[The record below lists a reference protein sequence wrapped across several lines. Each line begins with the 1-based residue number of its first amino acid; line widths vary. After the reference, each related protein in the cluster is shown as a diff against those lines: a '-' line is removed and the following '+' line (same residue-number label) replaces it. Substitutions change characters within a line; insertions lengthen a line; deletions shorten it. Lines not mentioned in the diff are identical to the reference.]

1 MPSPGAAG
9 TTLRLAR
16 RSIPLDGPPCLM
28 DIVNVTPDS
37 FYDRGATAAPDAAVG
52 RGLGL
57 VRAGAGII
65 DVGGMT
71 AQPGLALSEDEE
83 IARVEG
89 VVSVLRAQLDV
100 PISIDTYRA
109 RVADA
114 ALRAGADIVN
124 DHTGLTDP
132 AMAATIAA
140 HGAGLVVTHLSLA
153 PKQVQTAR
161 RAVTVDAIAEFLV
174 TRADAARSA
183 GVDPAAILVDPGLG
197 FGKDTATDLR
207 TLAEL
212 PRLAGLGYPLLLAP
226 SHKEVTAEPLGL
238 DEASMEGTAAVVAV
252 AAYLGASVLRV
263 HDLPFMAHVA
273 RMAWLVRDQAAG
285 TASSSAKNDGRNAP
299 SR

>member
-1 MPSPGAAG
+1 MMG
-9 TTLRLAR
+9 
-16 RSIPLDGPPCLM
+16 
-28 DIVNVTPDS
+28 IVNVTPDS
-37 FYDRGATAAPDAAVG
+37 FYDHGATAAPDAAVA
-52 RGLGL
+52 RGVEL
-57 VRAGAGII
+57 VHAGAGIV

-71 AQPGLALSEDEE
+71 ARPGGVLTEDEE

-89 VVSVLRAQLDV
+89 VVAALRAQLDV

-114 ALRAGADIVN
+114 ALGAGADIVN

-132 AMAATIAA
+132 EMAATIAA
-140 HGAGLVVTHLSLA
+140 HRAGLVVTHLSLA
-153 PKQVQTAR
+153 PKQAQGAR
-161 RAVTVDAIAEFLV
+161 HTVAVDDIAEFLV
-174 TRADAARSA
+174 TRAEAARAA
-183 GVDPAAILVDPGLG
+183 GVEADAILVDPGLG

-207 TLAEL
+207 TLADL
-212 PRLAGLGYPLLLAP
+212 PRLASLGYPLLLAP

-238 DEASMEGTAAVVAV
+238 EESSMEGTAAVVAL
-252 AAYLGASVLRV
+252 AAYLGAAVLRV

-285 TASSSAKNDGRNAP
+285 TSSSAKNAARNAP

>member
-1 MPSPGAAG
+1 MPPAARPL
-9 TTLRLAR
+9 TLRLAR
-16 RSIPLDGPPCLM
+16 YRVALDGPPCM
-28 DIVNVTPDS
+28 MGIVNVTPDS
-37 FYDRGATAAPDAAVG
+37 FYDGGATAAPEDAIA
-52 RGLGL
+52 RGVDL

-71 AQPGLALSEDEE
+71 ARPGRVLTEDEE
-83 IARVEG
+83 IARIEG
-89 VVSVLRAQLDV
+89 VVAALRARLDV
-100 PISIDTYRA
+100 PISVDTYRA

-132 AMAATIAA
+132 EMATTVAR
-140 HGAGLVVTHLSLA
+140 HRAGLVVTHLSLE
-153 PKQVQTAR
+153 PKQSQER
-161 RAVTVDAIAEFLV
+161 RHAVALDDIAEFLV
-174 TRADAARSA
+174 SRAADARAA
-183 GVDPAAILVDPGLG
+183 GVEADAILVDPGLG

-212 PRLAGLGYPLLLAP
+212 PRLAALGYPLLLAP

-238 DEASMEGTAAVVAV
+238 EESSMEGTAAVVAL
-252 AAYLGASVLRV
+252 AAYLGAAVLRV

>member
-1 MPSPGAAG
+1 M
-9 TTLRLAR
+9 TLRLAH
-16 RSIPLDGPPCLM
+16 RSVPLDGPPCM
-28 DIVNVTPDS
+28 MGIVNVTPDS
-37 FYDRGATAAPDAAVG
+37 FYDRGATAAPEAAIA
-52 RGLGL
+52 RGVEL
-57 VRAGAGII
+57 VRAGAGMV

-71 AQPGLALSEDEE
+71 AQPGRVLTEDEE

-89 VVSVLRAQLDV
+89 VISALRPQIDV

-132 AMAATIAA
+132 EMAATIAVHRA
-140 HGAGLVVTHLSLA
+140 ALVVTHLSLE
-153 PKQVQTAR
+153 PKQVQMSR
-161 RAVTVDAIAEFLV
+161 HQVSVDDIAEFLV
-174 TRADAARSA
+174 TRAQAARSA
-183 GVDPAAILVDPGLG
+183 GVDPASILVDPGLG

-238 DEASMEGTAAVVAV
+238 EESSIEGTAAVVAV
-252 AAYLGASVLRV
+252 AAYAGVSVLRV

-285 TASSSAKNDGRNAP
+285 TTSSSAKNDGRNAP

>member
-1 MPSPGAAG
+1 M
-9 TTLRLAR
+9 TLRLAH
-16 RSIPLDGPPCLM
+16 RSLPLDGPPCM
-28 DIVNVTPDS
+28 MGIVNVTPDS
-37 FYDRGATAAPDAAVG
+37 FYDRGATAAPESAIA
-52 RGLGL
+52 RGVEI
-57 VRAGAGII
+57 VRAGAGIV

-71 AQPGLALSEDEE
+71 AQPGRVLAEDEE

-89 VVSVLRAQLDV
+89 VVSALRAHLDV

-140 HGAGLVVTHLSLA
+140 HGAGLVVTHLSLE
-153 PKQVQTAR
+153 PKQAQTAR
-161 RAVTVDAIAEFLV
+161 HAVTVDEIAEFLV

-197 FGKDTATDLR
+197 FGKDTETDLR
-207 TLAEL
+207 ALAEL
-212 PRLAGLGYPLLLAP
+212 PRLAALGYPLLLAP

-238 DEASMEGTAAVVAV
+238 DEASMEGTAAVVAI
-252 AAYLGASVLRV
+252 AAYLGVSVLRV

>member
-1 MPSPGAAG
+1 M
-9 TTLRLAR
+9 TLRLAHR
-16 RSIPLDGPPCLM
+16 GVALDGPPCM
-28 DIVNVTPDS
+28 MGIVNVTPDS
-37 FYDRGATAAPDAAVG
+37 FYDRGATAAPEAAVA
-52 RGLGL
+52 RGVEL
-57 VRAGAGII
+57 VRAGAGIV

-71 AQPGLALSEDEE
+71 AQPGRVLAEDEE

-89 VVSVLRAQLDV
+89 VVAALRARLDV

-132 AMAATIAA
+132 EMAATIAG
-140 HGAGLVVTHLSLA
+140 HRAGLVVTHLSLD
-153 PKQVQTAR
+153 PKQVQEGR
-161 RAVTVDAIAEFLV
+161 HAVAVDDIAEFLSA
-174 TRADAARSA
+174 RADAARAA
-183 GVDPAAILVDPGLG
+183 GVGADAILVDPGLG

-207 TLAEL
+207 TLAGL
-212 PRLAGLGYPLLLAP
+212 PRLASLGYPLLLAP

-238 DEASMEGTAAVVAV
+238 EESSIEGTAAVVAL
-252 AAYLGASVLRV
+252 AAYLGAAVLRV

-273 RMAWLVRDQAAG
+273 RMAWLVRGQTG
-285 TASSSAKNDGRNAP
+285 TSSSAKNDGRNAP

>member
-1 MPSPGAAG
+1 M
-9 TTLRLAR
+9 TLRLAR
-16 RSIPLDGPPCLM
+16 RSVALDGPPCM
-28 DIVNVTPDS
+28 MGIVNVTPDS
-37 FYDRGATAAPDAAVG
+37 FYDRGATAAPEAAIARGVELVG
-52 RGLGL
+52 
-57 VRAGAGII
+57 AGAGIV

-71 AQPGLALSEDEE
+71 AQPGRVLGEDEE
-83 IARVEG
+83 IARVVG
-89 VVSVLRAQLDV
+89 VVAELRAQLDV

-132 AMAATIAA
+132 DMAATIAS
-140 HGAGLVVTHLSLA
+140 HRAGLVVTHLSLA
-153 PKQVQTAR
+153 PKQVQEGR
-161 RAVTVDAIAEFLV
+161 HAVAVDDIAEFLFE
-174 TRADAARSA
+174 RAESARAA
-183 GVDPAAILVDPGLG
+183 GVAADAILVDPGLG

-207 TLAEL
+207 TLAGL
-212 PRLAGLGYPLLLAP
+212 PRLASLGYPLLLAP

-238 DEASMEGTAAVVAV
+238 DESSLEGTAAVVAL
-252 AAYLGASVLRV
+252 AAYLGAAVLRV

-285 TASSSAKNDGRNAP
+285 ATSSSAKNDGRNAP

>member
-1 MPSPGAAG
+1 M
-9 TTLRLAR
+9 TLRFAN
-16 RSIPLDGPPCLM
+16 RSLPLDGPPCM
-28 DIVNVTPDS
+28 MGIVNVTPDS
-37 FYDRGATAAPDAAVG
+37 FYDRGATAAPESAVA
-52 RGLGL
+52 RGLEL
-57 VRAGAGII
+57 VRAGAGMV

-71 AQPGLALSEDEE
+71 AQPGRILTEDEE

-89 VVSVLRAQLDV
+89 VVAALRAQLDV

-114 ALRAGADIVN
+114 ALHAGADIVN

-132 AMAATIAA
+132 EMAATIAA
-140 HGAGLVVTHLSLA
+140 HRGGLVVTHLSLE
-153 PKQVQTAR
+153 PKQVQER
-161 RAVTVDAIAEFLV
+161 RHAVAVDDIADFLV
-174 TRADAARSA
+174 TRAEAARAA
-183 GVDPAAILVDPGLG
+183 GVDPASILIDPGLG

-212 PRLAGLGYPLLLAP
+212 PRLGSLGYPLLLAP

-238 DEASMEGTAAVVAV
+238 DESSLEGTAAVVAV
-252 AAYLGASVLRV
+252 AAYLGVAVLRV

-273 RMAWLVRDQAAG
+273 RMAWLVRDQAAAG
-285 TASSSAKNDGRNAP
+285 ATSSSAKNEGRNCP

>member
-1 MPSPGAAG
+1 MMG
-9 TTLRLAR
+9 
-16 RSIPLDGPPCLM
+16 
-28 DIVNVTPDS
+28 IVNVTPDS
-37 FYDRGATAAPDAAVG
+37 FYDRGATAAPQAAIA
-52 RGLGL
+52 RGLEL
-57 VRAGAGII
+57 VRAGAGIV

-71 AQPGLALSEDEE
+71 AQPGDVLSEDEE

-89 VVSVLRAQLDV
+89 VVAALRAQLEV

-124 DHTGLTDP
+124 DHTGLSDP
-132 AMAATIAA
+132 ELAATIAA
-140 HGAGLVVTHLSLA
+140 HRAGLVVTHLALE
-153 PKQVQTAR
+153 PKQVQDGR
-161 RAVTVDAIAEFLV
+161 HAVPVDDIAGFLV
-174 TRADAARSA
+174 TRAEAARAA
-183 GVDPAAILVDPGLG
+183 GVDAAAILVDPGLG

-212 PRLAGLGYPLLLAP
+212 PRLASLGYPLLLAP
-226 SHKEVTAEPLGL
+226 SHKEVTAAPLGL
-238 DEASMEGTAAVVAV
+238 DESSMEGSAAVVAL
-252 AAYLGASVLRV
+252 ATYLGAAVLRV

-285 TASSSAKNDGRNAP
+285 TTSSSAKNDGRNTP

>member
-1 MPSPGAAG
+1 M
-9 TTLRLAR
+9 TLRLAH
-16 RSIPLDGPPCLM
+16 RSVALDGPPCM
-28 DIVNVTPDS
+28 MGIVNVTPDS
-37 FYDRGATAAPDAAVG
+37 FYDRGATAAPDAAIA
-52 RGLGL
+52 RGLEL
-57 VRAGAGII
+57 VRAGARIV

-71 AQPGLALSEDEE
+71 AQPGSVLSEAEE

-89 VVSVLRAQLDV
+89 VVAALRARLEV

-124 DHTGLTDP
+124 DHTGLTD
-132 AMAATIAA
+132 ADMAATIAG
-140 HGAGLVVTHLSLA
+140 HRAGLVVTHLSIE
-153 PKQVQTAR
+153 PKQLQEGR
-161 RAVTVDAIAEFLV
+161 HTVSVDDIAEFLV
-174 TRADAARSA
+174 TRAEAARAA
-183 GVDPAAILVDPGLG
+183 GVEPGSILIDPGLG

-207 TLAEL
+207 TLADL
-212 PRLAGLGYPLLLAP
+212 PRLVSLGYPLLLAP

-238 DEASMEGTAAVVAV
+238 DESSLEGTAAVVAL
-252 AAYLGASVLRV
+252 AAYLGAAVLRV

>member
-1 MPSPGAAG
+1 M
-9 TTLRLAR
+9 RLAH
-16 RSIPLDGPPCLM
+16 RSLPLNGPPCM
-28 DIVNVTPDS
+28 MGIVNVTPDS
-37 FYDRGATAAPDAAVG
+37 FYDRGATAAPESAIA
-52 RGLGL
+52 RGVEI
-57 VRAGAGII
+57 VRAGAGIV

-71 AQPGLALSEDEE
+71 AQPGRVLAEDEE

-89 VVSVLRAQLDV
+89 VVSALRAHLDV

-140 HGAGLVVTHLSLA
+140 HGAGLVVTHLSLE
-153 PKQVQTAR
+153 PKQAQTAR
-161 RAVTVDAIAEFLV
+161 HAVTVDEIAEFLV

-212 PRLAGLGYPLLLAP
+212 PRLAALGYPLLLAP

-238 DEASMEGTAAVVAV
+238 DEASLEGTAAVVAV
-252 AAYLGASVLRV
+252 AAYLGVSVLRV

-273 RMAWLVRDQAAG
+273 RMAWLVREMAD
-285 TASSSAKNDGRNAP
+285 R
-299 SR
+299 